1 MFQERDDNLYEKK
14 QFLSEIFFVLLIVYE
29 L

>member
-14 QFLSEIFFVLLIVYE
+14 QFLPEIFFVLLIVYE